1 MDIQLKP
8 HRGLRLRHVPWLVGG
23 ALIAGLIAWILF
35 GEHSSVLS
43 VDRRT
48 LNIVEVRKA
57 KFDDFIRIEGQVAPI
72 SVVQVS
78 PEEGGIVAEKVVEEG
93 AAVRAGDVL
102 VRLTNANLDM
112 QILNAEAELAEKQ
125 NLLRNTQVTMQQDKL
140 NNEMEKLQLEQ
151 NLQRCE
157 RTFRQY
163 ERLVGEELISR
174 EEFLQARE
182 DYELARR
189 QYRLISERLQQD
201 SIYRSI
207 QMEQMED
214 NLANMQRNLTLIRE
228 RKNRLEVRSKIDGE
242 LGLLDV
248 ELGASIQSG
257 QKIGQVND
265 LSDFKVEAQIDE
277 HYIDRVRTGL
287 YGTFVRD
294 RQTYR
299 LHLRKV
305 FPEVRSGR
313 FRTEFVFEGERPEQI
328 RSGQSYYIDLQ
339 LGKSEDCVLIPKGTF
354 YQVTGGEWIF
364 VLNAEGT
371 KAYRRNIRIGRQN
384 PLYYEVIEGLEPG
397 ERVIVSGYESYKAS
411 DELDIY

>member
-8 HRGLRLRHVPWLVGG
+8 RKGLRLRHVPWLVGG
-23 ALIAGLIAWILF
+23 ALIAALIAWILF

-93 AAVRAGDVL
+93 AAVKVGDVL

-339 LGKSEDCVLIPKGTF
+339 LGKSADCVLIPKGTF

-371 KAYRRNIRIGRQN
+371 KAYRRSIRIGRQN

>member
-1 MDIQLKP
+1 
-8 HRGLRLRHVPWLVGG
+8 
-23 ALIAGLIAWILF
+23 
-35 GEHSSVLS
+35 
-43 VDRRT
+43 
-48 LNIVEVRKA
+48 
-57 KFDDFIRIEGQVAPI
+57 
-72 SVVQVS
+72 
-78 PEEGGIVAEKVVEEG
+78 
-93 AAVRAGDVL
+93 
-102 VRLTNANLDM
+102 
-112 QILNAEAELAEKQ
+112 
-125 NLLRNTQVTMQQDKL
+125 
-140 NNEMEKLQLEQ
+140 
-151 NLQRCE
+151 
-157 RTFRQY
+157 
-163 ERLVGEELISR
+163 
-174 EEFLQARE
+174 
-182 DYELARR
+182 
-189 QYRLISERLQQD
+189 
-201 SIYRSI
+201 
-207 QMEQMED
+207 MEQMED

-384 PLYYEVIEGLEPG
+384 PLDHEVIEGLEPG
-397 ERVIVSGYESYKAS
+397 ERVIVSGYESFKAS

>member
-8 HRGLRLRHVPWLVGG
+8 RRGLRLRHVPWLVGG
-23 ALIAGLIAWILF
+23 ALIAALIAWILF

-93 AAVRAGDVL
+93 AAVKVGDVL

-207 QMEQMED
+207 QMEQMEN

-228 RKNRLEVRSKIDGE
+228 RKDRLEVRSKIDGE

-339 LGKSEDCVLIPKGTF
+339 LGKSADCVLIPKGTF

>member
-8 HRGLRLRHVPWLVGG
+8 KKGLRRKHVPWLVGG
-23 ALIAGLIAWILF
+23 VLLAALIGWILF
-35 GEHSSVLS
+35 GTHRSVLK

-48 LNIVEVRKA
+48 LNITEVRKA
-57 KFDDFIRIEGQVAPI
+57 RFDDFVRIEGQVAPI

-78 PEEGGIVAEKVVEEG
+78 PEEGGIVTEKVVEEG
-93 AAVRAGDVL
+93 AKVRAGDVL
-102 VRLTNANLDM
+102 VRLTNSNLDL

-151 NLQRCE
+151 DLQRRE
-157 RTFRQY
+157 RTFNQY
-163 ERLVGEELISR
+163 RRLYDEALISR
-174 EEFLQARE
+174 EEFVQASE

-189 QYRLISERLQQD
+189 KHRLINERLLQD
-201 SIYRSI
+201 SIYRTI

-242 LGLLDV
+242 LGQLDV
-248 ELGASIQSG
+248 ELGASIASG

-265 LSDFKVEAQIDE
+265 LSDFKIEAQIDE

-287 YGTFVRD
+287 EGTFGRD
-294 RQTYR
+294 GKTYR
-299 LHLRKV
+299 LSLRKV
-305 FPEVRSGR
+305 FPEVRDGR
-313 FRTEFVFEGERPEQI
+313 FRTELVFTDERPRQI

-339 LGKSEDCVLIPKGTF
+339 LGQPQDCVLIPKGTF

-364 VLNAEGT
+364 VLNAEGD
-371 KAYRRNIRIGRQN
+371 KAYRRHIRIGRQN
-384 PLYYEVIEGLEPG
+384 PLYYEVTEGLEPG
-397 ERVIVSGYESYKAS
+397 ERVIISGYESYKAS

>member
-8 HRGLRLRHVPWLVGG
+8 RKGLRLRHVPWLVGG
-23 ALIAGLIAWILF
+23 ALIAALIAWILF

-93 AAVRAGDVL
+93 AAVKVGDVL

-339 LGKSEDCVLIPKGTF
+339 LGKSADCVLIPKGTF
-354 YQVTGGEWIF
+354 YQVTGGDWIF
-364 VLNAEGT
+364 VPNAEGT
-371 KAYRRNIRIGRQN
+371 KAYRRSIRIGRQN

>member
-8 HRGLRLRHVPWLVGG
+8 RKGLRLRHVPWLVGG

-339 LGKSEDCVLIPKGTF
+339 LGKSADCVLIPKGTF

>member
-8 HRGLRLRHVPWLVGG
+8 RKGLRLRHVPWLVGG
-23 ALIAGLIAWILF
+23 ALIAALVAWILF

-93 AAVRAGDVL
+93 AAVKAGDVL

-140 NNEMEKLQLEQ
+140 NNEMEKLQIEQ

-163 ERLVGEELISR
+163 ERLISEELISR

-228 RKNRLEVRSKIDGE
+228 RKDRLEVRSKIDGE

-294 RQTYR
+294 KQTYR

-339 LGKSEDCVLIPKGTF
+339 LGKSADCVLIPKGTF

-371 KAYRRNIRIGRQN
+371 KAYRRSIRIGRQN

>member
-411 DELDIY
+411 DGLDIY

>member
-8 HRGLRLRHVPWLVGG
+8 RKGLRLRHVPWLVGG
-23 ALIAGLIAWILF
+23 ALIAALVAWILF

-93 AAVRAGDVL
+93 AAVKAGDVL

-140 NNEMEKLQLEQ
+140 NNEMEKLQIEQ

-163 ERLVGEELISR
+163 ERLVSEELISR

-228 RKNRLEVRSKIDGE
+228 RKDRLEVRSKIDGE

-339 LGKSEDCVLIPKGTF
+339 LGKSADCVLIPKGTF

>member
-8 HRGLRLRHVPWLVGG
+8 RKGLRLRHVPWLVGG
-23 ALIAGLIAWILF
+23 ALIAALIAWILF

-93 AAVRAGDVL
+93 AAVKAGDVL

-140 NNEMEKLQLEQ
+140 NNEMEKLQIEQ

>member
-8 HRGLRLRHVPWLVGG
+8 RRGLRLRHVPWLVGG
-23 ALIAGLIAWILF
+23 ALIAALIAWILF

-207 QMEQMED
+207 QMEQMEN

-339 LGKSEDCVLIPKGTF
+339 LGKSADCVLIPKGTF

>member
-8 HRGLRLRHVPWLVGG
+8 RKGLRLRHVPWLVGG
-23 ALIAGLIAWILF
+23 ALIAALIAWILF

-305 FPEVRSGR
+305 FP
-313 FRTEFVFEGERPEQI
+313 
-328 RSGQSYYIDLQ
+328 
-339 LGKSEDCVLIPKGTF
+339 
-354 YQVTGGEWIF
+354 
-364 VLNAEGT
+364 
-371 KAYRRNIRIGRQN
+371 
-384 PLYYEVIEGLEPG
+384 
-397 ERVIVSGYESYKAS
+397 
-411 DELDIY
+411 

>member
-8 HRGLRLRHVPWLVGG
+8 RKGLRLRHVPWLVGG
-23 ALIAGLIAWILF
+23 ALIAALIAWILF

-93 AAVRAGDVL
+93 AAVKVGDVL

-140 NNEMEKLQLEQ
+140 NNEMEKLQIEQ

-228 RKNRLEVRSKIDGE
+228 RKDRLEVRSKIDGE

-248 ELGASIQSG
+248 ELGTSIQSG

-339 LGKSEDCVLIPKGTF
+339 LGKSADCVLIPKGTF

-371 KAYRRNIRIGRQN
+371 KAYRRNTRIGRQN

>member
-8 HRGLRLRHVPWLVGG
+8 RKGLRLRHVPWLVGG
-23 ALIAGLIAWILF
+23 ALIAALIAWILF

-371 KAYRRNIRIGRQN
+371 KAYRRSIRIGRQN

>member
-8 HRGLRLRHVPWLVGG
+8 RKGLRLRHVPWLVGG
-23 ALIAGLIAWILF
+23 ALIAALVAWILF

-140 NNEMEKLQLEQ
+140 NNEMEKLQIEQ

-163 ERLVGEELISR
+163 ERLVSEELISR

-228 RKNRLEVRSKIDGE
+228 RKDRLEVRSKIDGE

-339 LGKSEDCVLIPKGTF
+339 LGKSADCVLIPKGTF

>member
-8 HRGLRLRHVPWLVGG
+8 RKGLRLRHVPWLVGG
-23 ALIAGLIAWILF
+23 ALIAALVAWILF

-93 AAVRAGDVL
+93 AAVKAGDVL

-140 NNEMEKLQLEQ
+140 NNEMEKLQIEQ

-163 ERLVGEELISR
+163 ERLISEELISR

-228 RKNRLEVRSKIDGE
+228 RKDRLEVRSKIDGE

-339 LGKSEDCVLIPKGTF
+339 LGKSADCVLIPKGTF

>member
-8 HRGLRLRHVPWLVGG
+8 RKGLRLRHVPWLVGG
-23 ALIAGLIAWILF
+23 ALIAALIAWILF

-93 AAVRAGDVL
+93 AAVKVGDVL

-140 NNEMEKLQLEQ
+140 NNEMEKLQIEQ

-163 ERLVGEELISR
+163 GRRGGEEHNSR
-174 EEFLQARE
+174 EEYLQARE

-228 RKNRLEVRSKIDGE
+228 RKDRLEVRSKIDGE

-339 LGKSEDCVLIPKGTF
+339 LGKSADCVLIPKGTF

-371 KAYRRNIRIGRQN
+371 KAYRRNTRIGRQN

>member
-8 HRGLRLRHVPWLVGG
+8 RKGLRLRHVPWLVGG
-23 ALIAGLIAWILF
+23 ALIAALVAWILF

-93 AAVRAGDVL
+93 AAVKAGDVL

-140 NNEMEKLQLEQ
+140 NNEMEKLQIEQ

-163 ERLVGEELISR
+163 ERLVSEELISH

-228 RKNRLEVRSKIDGE
+228 RKDRLEVRSKIDGE

-339 LGKSEDCVLIPKGTF
+339 LGKSADCVLIPKGTF